1 MNEVPE
7 LRTERLLMRGW
18 RDEDFEAWTR
28 ILADPLVAQGI
39 GHPTGMTP
47 GEAWRHM
54 AAMAGHWELKGFGN
68 WVLEDLSTGEVVG
81 RAGPYEPAGWPGLEI
96 GWTVGRDHWGKGYAP
111 EAAREAARWV
121 HDVLGADHF
130 ISVIDPANARSIRVA
145 EKLGEKLEGEFS
157 YAGFD
162 LLVYGADLPLGG
174 SPRWRAGTPAP

>member
-1 MNEVPE
+1 MTEVPE

-28 ILADPLVAQGI
+28 ILGDPLVAQGI

-68 WVLEDLSTGEVVG
+68 WVLEELSTGEVVG

-111 EAAREAARWV
+111 EAARESARWV

-174 SPRWRAGTPAP
+174 SPA

>member
-1 MNEVPE
+1 MTEVPE

-18 RDEDFEAWTR
+18 RDDDFEAWTR
-28 ILADPLVAQGI
+28 ILGEPLVALGI

-68 WVLEDLSTGEVVG
+68 WVLEELSTGEVVG

-111 EAAREAARWV
+111 EAARESARWV

-174 SPRWRAGTPAP
+174 SRA